1 MATTTESV
9 KAALDF
15 LKARGGAAQVVE
27 SGKTDDTWY
36 RVWSDGLIE
45 QGGTLAIKK
54 DGYSGGTITF
64 PKPFTKITY
73 SITCH
78 HLEEMNTAS
87 IKSYAPESTTLTLA
101 SFNFRFPELSGRY
114 GASWV
119 WKASGY

>member
-27 SGKTDDTWY
+27 SGKTDTTWY

-45 QGGTLAIKK
+45 QGGTLAAKK
-54 DGYSGGTITF
+54 EGYTGGTVTF

-78 HLEEMNTAS
+78 HLVEMNSAS
-87 IKSYAPESTTLTLA
+87 INSYAPKSTTLKLA
-101 SFNFRFPELSGRY
+101 SFSFGFSETSDRY
-114 GASWV
+114 GTSWV